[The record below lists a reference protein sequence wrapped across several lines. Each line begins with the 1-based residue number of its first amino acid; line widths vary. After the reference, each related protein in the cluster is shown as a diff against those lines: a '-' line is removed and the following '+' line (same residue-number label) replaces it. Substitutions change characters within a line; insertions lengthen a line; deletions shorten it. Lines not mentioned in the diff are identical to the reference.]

1 MFFIAYLDLFGAC
14 DVLGRSFTGDSI
26 HGESGVMVASMQ
38 PNIVVEETL
47 NVERRTSNVE
57 QPAPSER

>member
-14 DVLGRSFTGDSI
+14 DVLERSLRGDSI

-38 PNIVVEETL
+38 RNIVVEETL
-47 NVERRTSNVE
+47 NEKR
-57 QPAPSER
+57 